1 MKAFLIGLQFLT
13 RIHLVKQTVWTEED
27 FGKSVRYFP
36 LVGLVLGLV
45 YLAGAIV
52 VAVLPEYLG
61 WQFPEHLR
69 AAILVILPILAT
81 GGIHCDGFMDTV
93 DGIFSGRDRERM
105 LEIMKDSC
113 SGSFG
118 VAAFGILLLLQY
130 SVVLDMDTD
139 TMLEALLVMPIIG
152 RLMMTM
158 VICLCPYARPEG
170 IGKAFAKYA
179 GRKTCSLV
187 VLYTSALLIILC
199 DWQAVL
205 AMMAAMVFTYFFA
218 NYVVKKLGGVTG
230 DVYGAVCILAELVV
244 LICYLL
250 LAMVQL
256 GSGDLAW

>member
-1 MKAFLIGLQFLT
+1 MKAFFIALQFLT
-13 RIHLVKQTVWTEED
+13 RIHLVRQTVWTDED
-27 FGKSVRYFP
+27 FGRSVRYFP

-45 YLAGAIV
+45 YLTGVIM

-61 WQFPEHLR
+61 WQFPEHLQ

-81 GGIHCDGFMDTV
+81 GGIHCDGFMDTA

-118 VAAFGILLLLQY
+118 VVAFGILLLLQY

-139 TMLEALLVMPIIG
+139 TMLEALSVMPIVG

-170 IGKAFAKYA
+170 IGKAFARYA
-179 GRKTCSLV
+179 GKKTCSLV
-187 VLYTSALLIILC
+187 VLYTSALLIILY
-199 DWQAVL
+199 DWQAEA
-205 AMMAAMVFTYFFA
+205 AMMAAMAFTYFFA
-218 NYVVKKLGGVTG
+218 NYVVKRLGGVTG

-244 LICYLL
+244 LVFYLL
-250 LAMVQL
+250 FAMVQTGA
-256 GSGDLAW
+256 GSAL